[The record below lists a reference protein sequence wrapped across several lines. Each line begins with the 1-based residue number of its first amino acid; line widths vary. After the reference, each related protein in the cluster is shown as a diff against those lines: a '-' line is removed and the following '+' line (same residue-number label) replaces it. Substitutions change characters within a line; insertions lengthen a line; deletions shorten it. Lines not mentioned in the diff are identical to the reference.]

1 MSLITKNLNKNF
13 KEFRVLN
20 NISLK
25 LKKGEITGLLGVNGA
40 GKSTLIRILAGYYN
54 DWDGQISMNG
64 LDYKKN
70 IKEIK
75 KITGYLPEN
84 NPLYKEMYVEEY
96 LKFIISLYRVKVENY
111 DEIIEKTGLRDVLKK
126 KISTLSKG
134 FKQRIGI
141 ASSIIHNPLLLLL
154 DEPISGLDPLQLNEI
169 RGLIKDL
176 SKNKIILFSSH
187 ILQEIDLVCDKII
200 IINKGEIILNEYKNK
215 LKKPLSIIFNE
226 VAKVKFLSKFFFH
239 SI

>member
-13 KEFRVLN
+13 KDFRVLN
-20 NISLK
+20 NISLE

-40 GKSTLIRILAGYYN
+40 GKSTLIRILAGYYD

-70 IKEIK
+70 LKEIK

-96 LKFIISLYRVKVENY
+96 LKFIISLYRIKVDNY
-111 DEIIEKTGLRDVLKK
+111 NEIIEKTGLSDVLKK

-169 RGLIKDL
+169 RSLIKDL

-200 IINKGEIILNEYKNK
+200 IINKGEIILNKYKNK
-215 LKKPLSIIFNE
+215 LKRPLSAIFNE
-226 VAKVKFLSKFFFH
+226 VAKSK
-239 SI
+239 ILI

>member
-13 KEFRVLN
+13 KDFRVLN
-20 NISLK
+20 NISLE

-40 GKSTLIRILAGYYN
+40 GKSTLIRILAGYYD
-54 DWDGQISMNG
+54 DWDGQISING
-64 LDYKKN
+64 LNYKKN
-70 IKEIK
+70 LKEIK

-111 DEIIEKTGLRDVLKK
+111 NEIIEKTGLSDVLKK

-141 ASSIIHNPLLLLL
+141 ASSIIHNPLLLLM

-169 RGLIKDL
+169 RSLIKGL

-215 LKKPLSIIFNE
+215 LKRPLSTIFNE
-226 VAKVKFLSKFFFH
+226 VAKSK
-239 SI
+239 ILI

>member
-13 KEFRVLN
+13 KDFRVLN
-20 NISLK
+20 NISLE

-40 GKSTLIRILAGYYN
+40 GKSTLIRILAGYYD

-70 IKEIK
+70 LKEIK
-75 KITGYLPEN
+75 QITGYLPEN
-84 NPLYKEMYVEEY
+84 NPLYKDMYVEEY
-96 LKFIISLYRVKVENY
+96 LKFIISLYKIKVKNNN
-111 DEIIEKTGLRDVLKK
+111 EIIEKTGLSDVLKK

-154 DEPISGLDPLQLNEI
+154 DEPISGLDPIQLNEI
-169 RGLIKDL
+169 RSLIKDL

-215 LKKPLSIIFNE
+215 LKRPLSAIFNE
-226 VAKVKFLSKFFFH
+226 VAKSKIF
-239 SI
+239 I

>member
-13 KEFRVLN
+13 KDFRVLN
-20 NISLK
+20 NISLE

-40 GKSTLIRILAGYYN
+40 GKSTLIRILAGYYD

-64 LDYKKN
+64 LNYKKN
-70 IKEIK
+70 LKEIK

-96 LKFIISLYRVKVENY
+96 LKFIISLYRIKVENY
-111 DEIIEKTGLRDVLKK
+111 NEIIEKTGLSDVLKK

-141 ASSIIHNPLLLLL
+141 ACSIIHNPLLLLL

-169 RGLIKDL
+169 RSLIKDL

-215 LKKPLSIIFNE
+215 LKRPLSTIFNE
-226 VAKVKFLSKFFFH
+226 VAKSK
-239 SI
+239 ILI

>member
-1 MSLITKNLNKNF
+1 MSLVTKNLNKNF
-13 KEFRVLN
+13 KDFRVLN
-20 NISLK
+20 NISLE

-40 GKSTLIRILAGYYN
+40 GKSTLIRILAGYYD

-64 LDYKKN
+64 LNYKKN
-70 IKEIK
+70 LKEIK

-96 LKFIISLYRVKVENY
+96 LKFIICLYRIKVENY
-111 DEIIEKTGLRDVLKK
+111 NEIIEKTGLSDVLKK

-215 LKKPLSIIFNE
+215 LKRPLSTIFNE
-226 VAKVKFLSKFFFH
+226 VARSK
-239 SI
+239 ILI

>member
-13 KEFRVLN
+13 KDFRVLN
-20 NISLK
+20 NISLE

-40 GKSTLIRILAGYYN
+40 GKSTLIRILAGYYD

-70 IKEIK
+70 LKEIK

-96 LKFIISLYRVKVENY
+96 LKFIISLYRIKVENY
-111 DEIIEKTGLRDVLKK
+111 NEIIEKTGLSDFLKK

-215 LKKPLSIIFNE
+215 LKRPLSTIFNE
-226 VAKVKFLSKFFFH
+226 VVKSK
-239 SI
+239 ILI

>member
-1 MSLITKNLNKNF
+1 MTLIIKNLNKNF
-13 KEFRVLN
+13 KDFRVLN
-20 NISLK
+20 NISLE

-40 GKSTLIRILAGYYN
+40 GKSTLIRILAGYYD

-70 IKEIK
+70 LKDIK

-96 LKFIISLYRVKVENY
+96 LKFIISLYRIKVENY
-111 DEIIEKTGLRDVLKK
+111 NEIIEKTGLSDVLKK

-187 ILQEIDLVCDKII
+187 ILQEIDLICDKII
-200 IINKGEIILNEYKNK
+200 IINKGEIILNKYKNK
-215 LKKPLSIIFNE
+215 LKRPLSTIFNE
-226 VAKVKFLSKFFFH
+226 VAKSK
-239 SI
+239 ILI

>member
-1 MSLITKNLNKNF
+1 MSLVTKNLNKNF
-13 KEFRVLN
+13 KDFRVLN
-20 NISLK
+20 NISLE

-40 GKSTLIRILAGYYN
+40 GKSTLIRILAGYYD

-64 LDYKKN
+64 LNYKKN
-70 IKEIK
+70 LKEIK

-96 LKFIISLYRVKVENY
+96 LKFIICLYRIKVENY
-111 DEIIEKTGLRDVLKK
+111 NEIIEKTGLSDVLKK

-141 ASSIIHNPLLLLL
+141 ASSIIHNPMLLLL

-215 LKKPLSIIFNE
+215 LKRPLSTIFNE
-226 VAKVKFLSKFFFH
+226 VARSK
-239 SI
+239 ILI

>member
-1 MSLITKNLNKNF
+1 MRLITKNLNKNF
-13 KEFRVLN
+13 KDFRVLN
-20 NISLK
+20 NISLE

-40 GKSTLIRILAGYYN
+40 GKSTLIRILAGYYD

-64 LDYKKN
+64 LNYKKN
-70 IKEIK
+70 LKDIK

-111 DEIIEKTGLRDVLKK
+111 NEIIEKTGLSDVLKK
-126 KISTLSKG
+126 KISILSKG

-141 ASSIIHNPLLLLL
+141 ASSIIHNPLLLLM

-169 RGLIKDL
+169 RSLIKGL

-215 LKKPLSIIFNE
+215 LKRPLSIIFNE
-226 VAKVKFLSKFFFH
+226 VAKSK
-239 SI
+239 ILI

>member
-13 KEFRVLN
+13 KDFRVLN
-20 NISLK
+20 NISLE

-40 GKSTLIRILAGYYN
+40 GKSTLIRILAGYYD
-54 DWDGQISMNG
+54 DWDGQISING
-64 LDYKKN
+64 LNYKKN
-70 IKEIK
+70 LKEIK

-111 DEIIEKTGLRDVLKK
+111 NEIIEKTGLSDVLKK
-126 KISTLSKG
+126 KISILSKG

-169 RGLIKDL
+169 RGLIKGL

-215 LKKPLSIIFNE
+215 LKRPLSTIFNE
-226 VAKVKFLSKFFFH
+226 VAKSK
-239 SI
+239 ILI

>member
-1 MSLITKNLNKNF
+1 MSLVTKNLNKNF
-13 KEFRVLN
+13 KDFRVLN
-20 NISLK
+20 NISLE
-25 LKKGEITGLLGVNGA
+25 LKKGEITGLLGINGA
-40 GKSTLIRILAGYYN
+40 GKSTLIRILAGYYD
-54 DWDGQISMNG
+54 DWDGQISING
-64 LDYKKN
+64 LNYKKN
-70 IKEIK
+70 LKEIK

-111 DEIIEKTGLRDVLKK
+111 NEIIEKTGLSDVLKK
-126 KISTLSKG
+126 KISILSKG

-141 ASSIIHNPLLLLL
+141 ASSIIHNPLLLLM

-169 RGLIKDL
+169 RSLIKNL
-176 SKNKIILFSSH
+176 SKSKIILFSSH

-226 VAKVKFLSKFFFH
+226 VAKSK
-239 SI
+239 ILI

>member
-1 MSLITKNLNKNF
+1 MTLIIKNLNKNF
-13 KEFRVLN
+13 KDFRVLN
-20 NISLK
+20 NISLE

-40 GKSTLIRILAGYYN
+40 GKSTLIRILAGYYD

-70 IKEIK
+70 LKEIK
-75 KITGYLPEN
+75 KTTGYLPEN

-96 LKFIISLYRVKVENY
+96 LKFIISLYRIKVENY
-111 DEIIEKTGLRDVLKK
+111 NEIIEKTGLSDVLKK

-141 ASSIIHNPLLLLL
+141 ACSIIHNPLLLLL

-187 ILQEIDLVCDKII
+187 ILQEIDLICDKII
-200 IINKGEIILNEYKNK
+200 IINKGEIILNKYKNK
-215 LKKPLSIIFNE
+215 LKRPLSTIFNE
-226 VAKVKFLSKFFFH
+226 VAKSK
-239 SI
+239 ILI

>member
-1 MSLITKNLNKNF
+1 MSLIIKNLNKNF
-13 KEFRVLN
+13 KDFRVLN
-20 NISLK
+20 NISLE

-40 GKSTLIRILAGYYN
+40 GKSTLIRILAGYYD
-54 DWDGQISMNG
+54 DWDGQISING
-64 LDYKKN
+64 LNYKKN
-70 IKEIK
+70 LKEIK

-111 DEIIEKTGLRDVLKK
+111 NEIIEKTGLSDVLKK
-126 KISTLSKG
+126 KISILSKG

-141 ASSIIHNPLLLLL
+141 ASSIIHNPLLLLM

-169 RGLIKDL
+169 RSLIKGL

-215 LKKPLSIIFNE
+215 LKRPLSIIFNE
-226 VAKVKFLSKFFFH
+226 VAKSK
-239 SI
+239 ILI

>member
-13 KEFRVLN
+13 KDFRVLN
-20 NISLK
+20 NISLE

-40 GKSTLIRILAGYYN
+40 GKSTLIRILAGYYD

-70 IKEIK
+70 LKEIK

-96 LKFIISLYRVKVENY
+96 LKFIISLYRIKVDNY
-111 DEIIEKTGLRDVLKK
+111 NEIIEKTGLSDVLKK

-169 RGLIKDL
+169 RSLIKDL

-200 IINKGEIILNEYKNK
+200 IINKGEIILNEHKNK
-215 LKKPLSIIFNE
+215 LKRPLSTIFNE
-226 VAKVKFLSKFFFH
+226 VAKSK
-239 SI
+239 ILI

>member
-1 MSLITKNLNKNF
+1 
-13 KEFRVLN
+13 
-20 NISLK
+20 
-25 LKKGEITGLLGVNGA
+25 
-40 GKSTLIRILAGYYN
+40 
-54 DWDGQISMNG
+54 
-64 LDYKKN
+64 
-70 IKEIK
+70 
-75 KITGYLPEN
+75 
-84 NPLYKEMYVEEY
+84 MYVEEY

-111 DEIIEKTGLRDVLKK
+111 NEIIEKTGLSDVLKK

-215 LKKPLSIIFNE
+215 LKRPLSTIFNE
-226 VAKVKFLSKFFFH
+226 VAKSK
-239 SI
+239 ILI

>member
-1 MSLITKNLNKNF
+1 MSLIIKNLNKNF
-13 KEFRVLN
+13 KDFRVLN
-20 NISLK
+20 NISLE

-40 GKSTLIRILAGYYN
+40 GKSTLIRILAGYYD

-70 IKEIK
+70 LKEIK
-75 KITGYLPEN
+75 KTTGYLPEN

-111 DEIIEKTGLRDVLKK
+111 NEIIEKTGLSDVLKK

-141 ASSIIHNPLLLLL
+141 ASSIIHNPLLLLM

-169 RGLIKDL
+169 RSLIKGL

-215 LKKPLSIIFNE
+215 LKRPLSIIFNE
-226 VAKVKFLSKFFFH
+226 VAKSK
-239 SI
+239 ILI

>member
-13 KEFRVLN
+13 KDFRVLN
-20 NISLK
+20 NISLE

-40 GKSTLIRILAGYYN
+40 GKSTLIRILAGYYD

-70 IKEIK
+70 LKEIK

-96 LKFIISLYRVKVENY
+96 LKFIISLYRIKVDNY
-111 DEIIEKTGLRDVLKK
+111 NEIIEKTGLSDVLKK

-141 ASSIIHNPLLLLL
+141 ACSIIHNPLLLLL

-169 RGLIKDL
+169 RSLIKDL

-200 IINKGEIILNEYKNK
+200 IINKGEIILNKYKNK
-215 LKKPLSIIFNE
+215 LKRPLSTIFNE
-226 VAKVKFLSKFFFH
+226 VAKSK
-239 SI
+239 ILI

>member
-13 KEFRVLN
+13 KDFRVLN
-20 NISLK
+20 NISLE

-40 GKSTLIRILAGYYN
+40 GKSTLIRILAGYYD

-64 LDYKKN
+64 LNYKKN
-70 IKEIK
+70 LKEIK

-96 LKFIISLYRVKVENY
+96 LKFIISLYRIKVENY
-111 DEIIEKTGLRDVLKK
+111 NEIIEKTGLSDVLKK

-215 LKKPLSIIFNE
+215 LKRPLSTIFNE
-226 VAKVKFLSKFFFH
+226 VAKSK
-239 SI
+239 ILI

>member
-1 MSLITKNLNKNF
+1 MSLIIKNLNKNF
-13 KEFRVLN
+13 KDFRVLN
-20 NISLK
+20 NISLE

-40 GKSTLIRILAGYYN
+40 GKSTLIRILAGYYD

-70 IKEIK
+70 LKEIK

-111 DEIIEKTGLRDVLKK
+111 NEIIEKTGLSDVLKK

-169 RGLIKDL
+169 RSLIKGL

-215 LKKPLSIIFNE
+215 LKRPLSTIFNE
-226 VAKVKFLSKFFFH
+226 VAKSK
-239 SI
+239 ILI

>member
-215 LKKPLSIIFNE
+215 LKRPLSIIFNE
-226 VAKVKFLSKFFFH
+226 VAKSK
-239 SI
+239 ILI

>member
-13 KEFRVLN
+13 KDFRVLN
-20 NISLK
+20 NISLE

-40 GKSTLIRILAGYYN
+40 GKSTLIRILAGYYD

-70 IKEIK
+70 LKEIK
-75 KITGYLPEN
+75 KTTGYLPEN

-96 LKFIISLYRVKVENY
+96 LKFIISLYRIKVENY
-111 DEIIEKTGLRDVLKK
+111 NEIIEKTGLSDVLKK
-126 KISTLSKG
+126 KISILSKG

-215 LKKPLSIIFNE
+215 LKRPLDTIFNE
-226 VAKVKFLSKFFFH
+226 VVTK
-239 SI
+239 

>member
-13 KEFRVLN
+13 KDFRVLN
-20 NISLK
+20 NISLE

-40 GKSTLIRILAGYYN
+40 GKSTLIRILAGYYD

-64 LDYKKN
+64 LNYKKN
-70 IKEIK
+70 LKEIK

-96 LKFIISLYRVKVENY
+96 LKFIISLYRVEVENY
-111 DEIIEKTGLRDVLKK
+111 NEIIEKTGLSDVLKK
-126 KISTLSKG
+126 KISILSKG

-141 ASSIIHNPLLLLL
+141 ASSIIHNPLLLLM

-169 RGLIKDL
+169 RSLIKGL

-215 LKKPLSIIFNE
+215 LKRPLSIIFNE
-226 VAKVKFLSKFFFH
+226 VAKSKIF
-239 SI
+239 I

>member
-1 MSLITKNLNKNF
+1 MSLVTKNLNKNF
-13 KEFRVLN
+13 KDFRVLN
-20 NISLK
+20 NISLE
-25 LKKGEITGLLGVNGA
+25 LKKGEITGLLGINGA
-40 GKSTLIRILAGYYN
+40 GKSTLIRILAGYYD
-54 DWDGQISMNG
+54 DWDGQISING
-64 LDYKKN
+64 LNYKKN
-70 IKEIK
+70 LKEIK

-111 DEIIEKTGLRDVLKK
+111 NEIIEKTGLSDVLKT

-141 ASSIIHNPLLLLL
+141 ASSIIHNPLLLLM

-169 RGLIKDL
+169 RSLIKNL
-176 SKNKIILFSSH
+176 SKSKIILFSSH

-226 VAKVKFLSKFFFH
+226 VAKSK
-239 SI
+239 ILI

>member
-1 MSLITKNLNKNF
+1 MSLIIKNLNKNF
-13 KEFRVLN
+13 KDFRVLN
-20 NISLK
+20 NISLE

-40 GKSTLIRILAGYYN
+40 GKSTLIRILAGYYD
-54 DWDGQISMNG
+54 DWDGQISIND
-64 LDYKKN
+64 LNYKKN
-70 IKEIK
+70 LKEIK

-111 DEIIEKTGLRDVLKK
+111 NEIIEKTGLSDVLKK
-126 KISTLSKG
+126 KISILSKG

-141 ASSIIHNPLLLLL
+141 ASSIIHNPLLLLM

-169 RGLIKDL
+169 RSLIKGL

-215 LKKPLSIIFNE
+215 LKRPLSIIFNE
-226 VAKVKFLSKFFFH
+226 VAKSK
-239 SI
+239 ILI